1 MMNKHIFEISTVI
14 VQREDGAVTH
24 PGKRERNHWI
34 CQSLLREGVEQ
45 LEKVVSRKR
54 NPRPWNVEIR
64 EL

>member
-1 MMNKHIFEISTVI
+1 MYIN
-14 VQREDGAVTH
+14 VQRQAGGAVTTH
-24 PGKRERNHWI
+24 PSKRERNHWI
-34 CQSLLREGVEQ
+34 CQSLLRERVEQ